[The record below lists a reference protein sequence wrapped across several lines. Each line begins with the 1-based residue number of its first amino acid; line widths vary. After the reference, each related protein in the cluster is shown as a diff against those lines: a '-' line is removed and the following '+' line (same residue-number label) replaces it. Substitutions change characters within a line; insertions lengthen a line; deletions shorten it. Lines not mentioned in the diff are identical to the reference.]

1 MTLKRS
7 GRSEHYLNG
16 CKLQRLYDQ
25 TMSQIKMKCFQLY
38 SFPCMRC
45 LHFLSGTIQSQNF
58 RKKLITYINH
68 FIESLINYNFTIYK
82 LYSALAL
89 VSSTIFTNKLSN
101 RKQPPVGLT
110 PLTRLG
116 LMVVGVQRPL
126 QGEVER
132 GCQYADMVW
141 SLVKT
146 LYLCHELV
154 NSCEWRQTR
163 GSSYRCGNNQHHIV
177 ICCLMRIYPHFEK

>member
-25 TMSQIKMKCFQLY
+25 TMSQIKMKCFQVN
-38 SFPCMRC
+38 SFPCMPC

-58 RKKLITYINH
+58 HKKLITYINH

-82 LYSALAL
+82 LYSALVL

-110 PLTRLG
+110 PLTRLRRSRE
-116 LMVVGVQRPL
+116 RPL
-126 QGEVER
+126 VRRHGLVFTLPLSR
-132 GCQYADMVW
+132 TCQFLRVSTMW
-141 SLVKT
+141 
-146 LYLCHELV
+146 
-154 NSCEWRQTR
+154 Q
-163 GSSYRCGNNQHHIV
+163 
-177 ICCLMRIYPHFEK
+177 